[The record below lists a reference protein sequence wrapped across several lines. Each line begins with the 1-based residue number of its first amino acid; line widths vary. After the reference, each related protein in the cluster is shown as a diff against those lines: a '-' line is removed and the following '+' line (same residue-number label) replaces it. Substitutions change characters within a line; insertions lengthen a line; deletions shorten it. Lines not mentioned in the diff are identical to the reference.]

1 MIGAIQRF
9 ALPGAILAVV
19 VAGSVP
25 VLFGQTTQPKPSAT
39 ESRKSATRA
48 SDTAATETRK
58 SAIRASDT
66 AAKGRRR
73 VNARTPE
80 AVPKDAREKAPNW
93 DCNEPPFPISCG
105 PIS

>member
-25 VLFGQTTQPKPSAT
+25 VLLFGQTTQPKPS
-39 ESRKSATRA
+39 
-48 SDTAATETRK
+48 ATETRK

-66 AAKGRRR
+66 AAKDRRR
-73 VNARTPE
+73 VNARTPA
-80 AVPKDAREKAPNW
+80 AVPRDGRQTAPKVEKYNW
-93 DCNEPPFPISCG
+93 DCNDPPYPDSCG
-105 PIS
+105 PVS

>member
-1 MIGAIQRF
+1 MINVLEENAMIGAIKRF
-9 ALPGAILAVV
+9 ALPGVILAVV

-39 ESRKSATRA
+39 E
-48 SDTAATETRK
+48 TRK
-58 SAIRASDT
+58 SAVRASDT
-66 AAKGRRR
+66 AAKARRR

-80 AVPKDAREKAPNW
+80 AVPKDAKEKAPNW

-105 PIS
+105 PVS